1 MSKDPLLYAIHI
13 LESIEKINLYL
24 AEDSSLFFNDAKTYD
39 AVIRNLQTLSEAT
52 SHLEDK
58 FKEAT
63 PDLEWSKIYGFR
75 NILVHDY
82 LGSLDPKMNIMNI
95 LPIQG
100 GPIEKHEMLPGAIPA
115 SMLECKKK
123 LLRPYQS

>member
-1 MSKDPLLYAIHI
+1 MSKDPVLHAIHI
-13 LESIEKINLYL
+13 LESIEKISLYL
-24 AEDSSLFFNDAKTYD
+24 SGGSDLFFNDAKTYD

-52 SHLEDK
+52 SHLEDE

-82 LGSLDPKMNIMNI
+82 LGALDPKIIWNVIDVY
-95 LPIQG
+95 LPKLQKSIQAYY
-100 GPIEKHEMLPGAIPA
+100 KSRLPGH
-115 SMLECKKK
+115 LKK
-123 LLRPYQS
+123 